1 MGGIETWEK
10 VIVAILAVGLVIWLY
25 PNLKQSMAQSR
36 EATKDW
42 KGILIPLGIVII
54 FVIFLLAT
62 I

>member
-1 MGGIETWEK
+1 MGDIATWEK
-10 VIVAILAVGLVIWLY
+10 VVVAILAVGLVIWLY
-25 PNLKQSMAQSR
+25 PGLKQSMAQSK

-42 KGILIPLGIVII
+42 KGALIPLGIVVI